1 MGFRVLGFRPYRVK
15 GCRVPF
21 GVSLRVTV
29 GLTVELPL
37 PKGSKVPI

>member
-29 GLTVELPL
+29 VGLTVELPL
-37 PKGSKVPI
+37 RV